1 MIYSNFFS
9 PPIISILFCLH
20 ESTVEGEEKDPR
32 NDIVQFMIKK
42 ILTITEHRS
51 LCLTNDQFEA
61 EMLSVTNNIPFLEK
75 YRQSIAKI
83 TTFNDFYR

>member
-1 MIYSNFFS
+1 
-9 PPIISILFCLH
+9 
-20 ESTVEGEEKDPR
+20 
-32 NDIVQFMIKK
+32 MIKK

-61 EMLSVTNNIPFLEK
+61 EMLSLTNNMAFLEK